1 MSKIKTVHVAD
12 LGNTLEVTDSGYVE
26 VKINDEGNVKLE
38 RTGSGV
44 KASVEL
50 PEVKKAIASVTVE
63 EGKLVFH
70 YTDDTTSELA
80 LPATAIDVK
89 LEHAELTEENKL
101 KLTLSNGD
109 TIETDLSKFVDAPKS
124 AQEYLDEMV
133 ALTTFKPKLIEILSA
148 DTDFVEAIKDKII
161 DAIKGEEIQN
171 AGGTT
176 YGFLIKQ

>member
-50 PEVKKAIASVTVE
+50 PEAKKAIASVTVE
-63 EGKLVFH
+63 SGKLVLH
-70 YTDDTTSELA
+70 YTDDTTTELE
-80 LPATAIDVK
+80 LPATAVDVK

-109 TIETDLSKFVDAPKS
+109 TFETDLSKFVDALKS